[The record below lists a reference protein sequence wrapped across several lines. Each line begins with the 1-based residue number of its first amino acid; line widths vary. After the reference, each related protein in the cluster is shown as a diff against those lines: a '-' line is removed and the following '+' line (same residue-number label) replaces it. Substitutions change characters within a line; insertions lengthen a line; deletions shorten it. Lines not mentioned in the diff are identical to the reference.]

1 MDSGE
6 GYRGDKVKKWLNR
19 SASPEYQT
27 AYDQI
32 AMQVLIDAEP
42 SDGVIVEVGCGV
54 GEVVGRLASAMKYR
68 LIVGTDVS
76 PEMLDQAARNLQHSG
91 IGVHVLDDAS
101 TLTGTERGV
110 YLALDDLTDS
120 RVPTDFADATLF
132 LFSDVTNEYRGEE
145 YEHDM
150 DIVMAL
156 ARTGVVLPPQLLG
169 PALPG
174 FRADF
179 HLARITKVGGKIY
192 NSIYGGIQRS
202 VDFGHDPFIQMMAQR
217 FTSFGSRIDGYGFL
231 ENNGVVEDV
240 TMDFSLASGKVTPG
254 YHLVRLRKD
263 RNI

>member
-6 GYRGDKVKKWLNR
+6 GYRGDKVKHWLSR
-19 SASPEYQT
+19 SASPEYQQ

-32 AMQVLIDAEP
+32 AMQVLIDANEK
-42 SDGVIVEVGCGV
+42 DQVVVENGCGV
-54 GEVVGRLASAMKYR
+54 GEVLLRLAISMRYR
-68 LIVGTDVS
+68 LLVGTDVS

-91 IGVHVLDDAS
+91 IDANILNDAS

-110 YLALDDLTDS
+110 YLALDDLTNS
-120 RVPTDFADATLF
+120 HIPTDFADATLF
-132 LFSDVTNEYRGEE
+132 LFSDITNEYHGEE

-156 ARTGVVLPPQLLG
+156 AHAGIILPPQLLG

-174 FRADF
+174 FRTDF
-179 HLARITKVGGKIY
+179 HQTRVTKVGGKIY
-192 NSIYGGIQRS
+192 NSIYGGAQGPVNFRR
-202 VDFGHDPFIQMMAQR
+202 DPFIQMTVER
-217 FTSFGSRIDGYGFL
+217 FAAFGAGIDGYGFL
-231 ENNGVVEDV
+231 ENEGIVEDV
-240 TMDFSLASGKVTPG
+240 TMDFSAASGKVTPG